1 MQIRAPKSIGFGA
14 KRAEKSPYKRTI
26 PYDASLGAGCRR
38 FKSCRL
44 DHFSRTQ
51 INFEFFFSLQKNN
64 PKLLPMI
71 TSFGLFFGG
80 GDGGNRNRVQ
90 NQFTEGSTSVGC
102 LLSYPLT
109 HRRQSAYVLRY
120 SLIPDESRDT
130 LSFMFATESTPCPKP
145 WHSSAERKLLIT
157 QQELLIYYCQLI
169 FKLLL
174 FKRCN
179 SATR

>member
-1 MQIRAPKSIGFGA
+1 MSIQT
-14 KRAEKSPYKRTI
+14 E
-26 PYDASLGAGCRR
+26 
-38 FKSCRL
+38 
-44 DHFSRTQ
+44 
-51 INFEFFFSLQKNN
+51 N

-71 TSFGLFFGG
+71 TSFGLFFAG

-109 HRRQSAYVLRY
+109 HRRQSAYALRY
-120 SLIPDESRDT
+120 SLIPDESRDI
-130 LSFMFATESTPCPKP
+130 LSFMFATKSTPYPRP
-145 WHSSAERKLLIT
+145 WHFSVERKLLIT

-179 SATR
+179 SATRWSRLANPVEILSSPYIKPHYGSLVQEMAVSRFIIGTNIAWMW

>member
-1 MQIRAPKSIGFGA
+1 MHPSCALLCDCFVILCQNILRCKNFDYMRFRLPLIKKSN
-14 KRAEKSPYKRTI
+14 
-26 PYDASLGAGCRR
+26 
-38 FKSCRL
+38 
-44 DHFSRTQ
+44 HFRDC
-51 INFEFFFSLQKNN
+51 FF
-64 PKLLPMI
+64 
-71 TSFGLFFGG
+71 G

-109 HRRQSAYVLRY
+109 QRRQSAYALRY
-120 SLIPDESRDT
+120 SLIPDESRDI
-130 LSFMFATESTPCPKP
+130 LSFMFATKSTPCPKP